1 MLNLLIKTAIVY
13 FSVMLLM
20 RVMGKRQLAQLETF
34 DLVIALLISE
44 IASVPLDSPEK
55 PLLQGI
61 MPALLLVVLYFITA
75 RLSMKSRKF
84 ASLVEGSPA
93 VIVKD
98 GVILKDVMQR
108 SNYSVSDLTEALR
121 LKGYDDIALLDCV
134 ILETSGHI
142 SAFPKKSESAI
153 TPFDLDIK
161 AKKQPLSLPLVILGQ
176 LQKNNIAICGMEEN
190 DLLSVIAKNCSGGL
204 KDIFYAARTRGDIL
218 FVQFENGKQ
227 KRIKIK

>member
-13 FSVMLLM
+13 FSVMLSL

-55 PLLQGI
+55 PLLQGFI
-61 MPALLLVVLYFITA
+61 PALFLVVLYFLTV

-84 ASLVEGSPA
+84 SSLVEGSPA
-93 VIVKD
+93 FIVKN
-98 GVILKDVMQR
+98 GVILKDTMER
-108 SNYSVSDLTEALR
+108 SNYGINDLVEALR
-121 LKGYDDIALLDCV
+121 LKGFDDIALLDCV

-142 SAFPKKSESAI
+142 SVFPKKSESAI

-161 AKKQPLSLPLVILGQ
+161 AKKLDYEELF
-176 LQKNNIAICGMEEN
+176 KDKEDICGM
-190 DLLSVIAKNCSGGL
+190 
-204 KDIFYAARTRGDIL
+204 
-218 FVQFENGKQ
+218 
-227 KRIKIK
+227 